1 MAIVK
6 LAEVASKL
14 SKTCTAEEEENSRS
28 SSWLYVLHKPWRKEI
43 SRSGLAVMYQS
54 VQLRPSP
61 PDNCGAFAHLR
72 ALSVTGVSICVTRV
86 PGLCQPSF
94 LKDWKNLCRF
104 SLLVFIHDFMHF
116 VLISLY

>member
-14 SKTCTAEEEENSRS
+14 SKTCTAEEVEIS

-43 SRSGLAVMYQS
+43 SRSCLAVMYQS
-54 VQLRPSP
+54 IQLRPSP

-72 ALSVTGVSICVTRV
+72 ALSVTGVGICVTRG

-94 LKDWKNLCRF
+94 PKDWKNLCRF
-104 SLLVFIHDFMHF
+104 SLVVFIHDFMHF
-116 VLISLY
+116 VLISPY

>member
-14 SKTCTAEEEENSRS
+14 SKTCTAEEVEIS

-54 VQLRPSP
+54 IQLRPSP

-72 ALSVTGVSICVTRV
+72 ALSVTGVGICVTRG

-94 LKDWKNLCRF
+94 PKDWKNLCRF
-104 SLLVFIHDFMHF
+104 SLVVFIHDFMHF
-116 VLISLY
+116 VLISPY